1 MVLRAL
7 KAERSGELLA
17 DPVWDES
24 LLAKLPRA
32 LFELILSYVL
42 EADLDPERIED
53 KLKLLQNPTI
63 RQNAML
69 LAEKLRQEGRQD
81 SQERQNPHPIHV

>member
-32 LFELILSYVL
+32 LFELILSYLL

-53 KLKLLQNPTI
+53 Y
-63 RQNAML
+63 
-69 LAEKLRQEGRQD
+69 
-81 SQERQNPHPIHV
+81 